1 MKATLAPALVSF
13 VFALVCIVPPVW
25 AYSDYPARAVRVVVG
40 AAPGDPNDILARVV
54 SHGLSEFFKQPFIV
68 DNHPGASGNLAA
80 ARVAK
85 APGDGHT
92 LLVVSAPFATG
103 VSIYPR
109 LGYDP
114 RTSFA
119 PVARIASY
127 REVLIV
133 NASLGAKSLADFI
146 ALVRATPG
154 RIAIASSGTG
164 TTSHLVAELLKIR
177 AGWLDAL
184 HVPYR
189 TNDFALAGLL
199 GEHVHAMVAT
209 VSSVQGHLATGRLRA
224 LAVTSATRADPLPE
238 VPTFAEAGY
247 PGVEGSAWT
256 GIVAPAGTPYE
267 AVVRLNVAIS
277 DFTRTPALRTRFMSQ
292 GADFVHEPPEDFMKY
307 LHDEV
312 EKWGKVVK
320 AAGVALD

>member
-1 MKATLAPALVSF
+1 MKATLAAALVSLLSF
-13 VFALVCIVPPVW
+13 GSPAW
-25 AYSDYPARAVRVVVG
+25 GYSDYPARAVRVVVG
-40 AAPGDPNDILARVV
+40 APPGDPNDILARVV
-54 SHGLSEFFKQPFIV
+54 SHALAEYFKQPFII
-68 DNHPGASGNLAA
+68 DNHAGASGNLAA
-80 ARVAK
+80 ALVAK
-85 APGDGHT
+85 APNDGHT
-92 LLVVSAPFATG
+92 LLVVAAPFATG

-119 PVARIASY
+119 PVARIATY

-133 NASLGAKSLADFI
+133 NASLGRNSLADFI
-146 ALVRATPG
+146 ALMRATPG
-154 RIAIASSGTG
+154 QVTIASSGTG

-189 TNDFALAGLL
+189 SNGFALAGLL

-209 VSSVQGHLATGRLRA
+209 VASVRGHIATGRLRA
-224 LAVTSATRADPLPE
+224 LAVTSAIRAELLPE
-238 VPTFAEAGY
+238 VPTFAELGF

-267 AVVRLNVAIS
+267 AVVRLNVALSEI
-277 DFTRTPALRTRFMSQ
+277 TRRSATRRRFKSQ
-292 GADFVHEPPEDFMKY
+292 GAQPVQEPAEDFAKY

-312 EKWGKVVK
+312 EKWRKVVK
-320 AAGVALD
+320 AAGIAQD